1 MKGGTCVL
9 TVDDYLRLLP
19 KAELHCHFV
28 STMPATLLVE
38 LAAAHGVELP
48 TTDPDRLFQFSDLAD
63 FLVAFRAAH
72 ASARDPGDFE
82 RIAYE
87 GVRIGVERGNLQ
99 YREYF
104 VNPQYFAGYGL
115 SYRQVMDPIV
125 VGLRAAE
132 VDYGVGFRLIAAINR
147 RDGGAAARELVDV
160 VVNNPIPEVVGIGMD
175 DLTVQG
181 LEDPRQFTDAYALAR
196 RHGLRTCAHVGE
208 TPQATLDDVR
218 FVLDELAVD
227 RIDHG
232 YRIVDDPALVA
243 RALDLGKF
251 FTVTP
256 VSTTICSGWALDPSH
271 RIAAMIRA
279 GLRVTV
285 ATDDA
290 MFFRTDIGREYR
302 EGLTSIGFGIPVAAR
317 IARDGVEAAWCDD
330 DERAAMRASFAGQIA
345 VLDAAYAEKE

>member
-1 MKGGTCVL
+1 MRVTL
-9 TVDDYLRLLP
+9 DDYLRLLP
-19 KAELHCHFV
+19 KVELHCHFV

-48 TTDPDRLFQFSDLAD
+48 TTDPEQLFRFSDLSE

-72 ASARDPGDFE
+72 ASARNPEDFE

-104 VNPQYFAGYGL
+104 VNPQYFAVHGL
-115 SYRQVMDPIV
+115 TYRQVVEPILS
-125 VGLRAAE
+125 GLRAAMT
-132 VDYGVGFRLIAAINR
+132 DYGVGFRLIPAINR
-147 RDGGAAARELVDV
+147 RDGGVAARELVELV
-160 VVNNPIPEVVGIGMD
+160 VANPMPEVVGIGMD
-175 DLTVQG
+175 DLTIDG
-181 LEDPRQFTDAYALAR
+181 LEDPRQFADAYVLAR
-196 RHGLRTCAHVGE
+196 RHGLRTSAHVGE
-208 TPQATLDDVR
+208 TPRATLDDVR
-218 FVLDELAVD
+218 FVLDDLAVD
-227 RIDHG
+227 RVDHG
-232 YRIVDDPALVA
+232 YRIVDDPDLVA
-243 RALDLGKF
+243 RALDLGTF

-256 VSTTICSGWALDPSH
+256 VSTTICSGWSLDPGH

-302 EGLTSIGFGIPVAAR
+302 ESLTAMGFGREVAAR
-317 IARDGVEAAWCDD
+317 IAREGVEAAWCDD

-345 VLDAAYAEKE
+345 ALDSALAGSVP

>member
-1 MKGGTCVL
+1 ML

-19 KAELHCHFV
+19 KVELHCHFV

-38 LAAAHGVELP
+38 LATAHGVELP
-48 TTDPDRLFQFSDLAD
+48 TTDPDELFRYSDLTD

-72 ASARDPGDFE
+72 ASARSPGDFE

-87 GVRIGVERGNLQ
+87 GVRIAVERGNLQ

-104 VNPQYFAGYGL
+104 VNPQYFAAHGL
-115 SYRQVMDPIV
+115 SYRQVMEPIAS
-125 VGLRAAE
+125 GLRAAKT
-132 VDYGVGFRLIAAINR
+132 DYGVGFRLIAAINR
-147 RDGGAAARELVDV
+147 RDGGAAALELVEQV
-160 VVNNPIPEVVGIGMD
+160 VADPMPDVVGIGMD
-175 DLTVQG
+175 DLTVDG
-181 LEDPRQFTDAYALAR
+181 LEDPRQFADAYVLAR

-208 TPQATLDDVR
+208 TPSATLDDVR
-218 FVLDELAVD
+218 FVLDDLDVD

-232 YRIVDDPALVA
+232 YRIVDDSRLVA
-243 RALDLGKF
+243 RARDLGRF

-256 VSTTICSGWALDPSH
+256 VSTTICSGWVLDPNH

-279 GLRVTV
+279 GLRVTI

-302 EGLTSIGFGIPVAAR
+302 EGLTALGFGPEVAAR
-317 IARDGVEAAWCDD
+317 IALDGVAAAWCDD
-330 DERAAMRASFAGQIA
+330 DERTAMHASFAGQIA
-345 VLDAAYAEKE
+345 ALDAALAENAR

>member
-1 MKGGTCVL
+1 VL
-9 TVDDYLRLLP
+9 TLDGYLRLLP
-19 KAELHCHFV
+19 KVELHCHFV
-28 STMPATLLVE
+28 STMPATLLLE
-38 LAAAHGVELP
+38 LAAAQGVELP
-48 TTDPDRLFQFSDLAD
+48 TTDPERLFQLNDLAD

-72 ASARDPGDFE
+72 ASARRPRDFE
-82 RIAYE
+82 RIAYQ

-104 VNPQYFAGYGL
+104 VNPQYFAGHGL
-115 SYRQVMDPIV
+115 SYRQVMEPIV
-125 VGLRAAE
+125 TGLRAAK

-147 RDGGAAARELVDV
+147 RDGGTAARELVDTV
-160 VVNNPIPEVVGIGMD
+160 VANPIPEVVGIGMD
-175 DLTVQG
+175 DLTIEGQ
-181 LEDPRQFTDAYALAR
+181 EDPRQFADAYAMAR

-208 TPQATLDDVR
+208 TPKSTLEDVR

-232 YRIVDDPALVA
+232 YRIVDDPALMA
-243 RALDLGKF
+243 RALDLQKF

-256 VSTTICSGWALDPSH
+256 VSTTICSGWPLDPSH

-279 GLRVTV
+279 GLRVTI

-302 EGLTSIGFGIPVAAR
+302 EGLTAMGFGKDVAAR
-317 IARDGVEAAWCDD
+317 IARDGVEASWCDD

-345 VLDAAYAEKE
+345 ALDAAYAENGH

>member
-1 MKGGTCVL
+1 VL

-19 KAELHCHFV
+19 KVELHCHFV

-38 LAAAHGVELP
+38 LAGAHGVELP
-48 TTDPDRLFQFSDLAD
+48 TTDPEQLFRYTDLGD

-72 ASARDPGDFE
+72 ASARSPGDFE

-87 GVRIGVERGNLQ
+87 GVRIAVERGNLQ

-104 VNPQYFAGYGL
+104 VNPQYFAAHGL
-115 SYRQVMDPIV
+115 PYRRVMEPIAA
-125 VGLRAAE
+125 GLRAAKA
-132 VDYGVGFRLIAAINR
+132 DYGVGFRLITAINR
-147 RDGGAAARELVDV
+147 RDGGAAAVELVEQV
-160 VVNNPIPEVVGIGMD
+160 LANPIPEVVGIGMD
-175 DLTVQG
+175 DLTVDG
-181 LEDPRQFTDAYALAR
+181 LEDPRRFADAYALAR

-208 TPQATLDDVR
+208 TPRANLDDVR
-218 FVLDELAVD
+218 FVLDDLAVD

-256 VSTTICSGWALDPSH
+256 VSTTICSGWVLNPSH

-279 GLRVTV
+279 GLRVSI

-302 EGLTSIGFGIPVAAR
+302 EGLTALGFGTDVAVR
-317 IARDGVEAAWCDD
+317 IALDGVEAAWCDD
-330 DERAAMRASFAGQIA
+330 DERAAVRASFAGQIA
-345 VLDAAYAEKE
+345 ALDAASAENAD